1 VRGWNFVGWALA
13 LALVSAAPASGLSL
27 LLEGPTTGP
36 FGQGLAIEEATAGDM
51 ITFTISLD
59 LSVSLNGYD
68 LLLTWDPTELALLA
82 ASDLTGLG
90 LDVNPTSSVGF
101 PRRVAAISLGAVTS
115 ADLVALEFSVVSV
128 VRDGAADFSFTTNGS
143 GLSPGS
149 LVLAAPPTAAIALP
163 EPALSLLLLLGL
175 SGLHRSLRS
184 SYHRSA

>member
-1 VRGWNFVGWALA
+1 MRGSSYLGFALA
-13 LALVSAAPASGLSL
+13 LALFPAAPASGLSL

-36 FGQGLAIEEATAGDM
+36 FGEGLASEQATAGDV

-90 LDVNPTSSVGF
+90 LDVDPTSGAGF
-101 PRRVAAISLGAVTS
+101 PRRVATISLGAVTS
-115 ADLVALEFSVVSV
+115 EDLVALEFSVVAV
-128 VRDGAADFSFTTNGS
+128 VPDGAADFSFATNGS

-149 LVLAAPPTAAIALP
+149 LVLAAPPTAAIAVP

-175 SGLHRSLRS
+175 AGLHRAAR
-184 SYHRSA
+184 